1 MRNLFLVLVLANL
14 GFAAWHFWFADT
26 SDPVRAAE
34 PDTPTITLLEEVED
48 SDPAPASVR
57 RCISIGPFADPALA
71 EAAAATLRAVGLDPA
86 ITEPADA
93 DEAYWIDVTVDGPE
107 TPETR
112 QLQATDANASE
123 SPAPESLLTQR
134 PCESTAD

>member
-26 SDPVRAAE
+26 AVPVRPAE
-34 PDTPTITLLEEVED
+34 PDTPTITLLEELED
-48 SDPAPASVR
+48 SDTAPASVQ

-107 TPETR
+107 TPDTR
-112 QLQATDANASE
+112 RLQATDADASE
-123 SPAPESLLTQR
+123 SPTTESLLTQR

>member
-1 MRNLFLVLVLANL
+1 MRNLFFVLVLANL

-26 SDPVRAAE
+26 SDPIRAAE

-48 SDPAPASVR
+48 SGAAAASVQ

-71 EAAAATLRAVGLDPA
+71 DAAAATLRAVGLDPA
-86 ITEPADA
+86 IEEPADA
-93 DEAYWIDVTVDGPE
+93 GEGYWIDVTVDGPE
-107 TPETR
+107 TPETP
-112 QLQATDANASE
+112 QLQVADANASE
-123 SPAPESLLTQR
+123 SPTTESLLTQR

>member
-26 SDPVRAAE
+26 AVPVRPAA
-34 PDTPTITLLEEVED
+34 PATPTITLLEELED
-48 SDPAPASVR
+48 SGAPPASVQ
-57 RCISIGPFADPALA
+57 RCISIGPFAELALA
-71 EAAAATLRAVGLDPA
+71 DAAAATLRAVGLDPA

-107 TPETR
+107 APDIR
-112 QLQATDANASE
+112 QLQASDANASE
-123 SPAPESLLTQR
+123 SPTTESRITQR
-134 PCESTAD
+134 PCDSTAD